1 MSPIVERLRVHW
13 SAQGVV
19 TPPGVPEERLREF
32 ERRHGVTLPA
42 DLRGYLTGV
51 DGMGTRGE
59 SDGDW
64 FSFWPLAEIV
74 PASDEYE
81 DPFIDGQASYF
92 VFADHS
98 ICLPAYAIRLTPSE
112 AGPHTVIAIYSD
124 NRQYS
129 TEVVARSFAEFIERY
144 LACEKSRQDFGAG
157 IPINP

>member
-1 MSPIVERLRVHW
+1 MSPIGERLRLHW

-19 TPPGVPEERLREF
+19 PPPGVPEERLREF

-42 DLRGYLTGV
+42 DLRGYLLDV

-64 FSFWPLAEIV
+64 FSFWPLTEIV

-81 DPFIDGQASYF
+81 DPFIDSQASYF

-98 ICLPAYAIRLTPSE
+98 VCLPAYAIRLTRSG
-112 AGPHTVIAIYSD
+112 AGPHIVIAIYSD
-124 NRQYS
+124 NREYS

-144 LACEKSRQDFGAG
+144 LACEWSRQDLGAG
-157 IPINP
+157 IPIEP